1 MEHEYI
7 ENKITWKVVHK
18 HLKSMVD
25 TRNSNFFPALNQSW
39 IVDDIPCIAV
49 SHVVMDL
56 ISDERFDM
64 AIKLVLRYW

>member
-1 MEHEYI
+1 
-7 ENKITWKVVHK
+7 
-18 HLKSMVD
+18 MVD

-64 AIKLVLRYW
+64 AIKLVLRY